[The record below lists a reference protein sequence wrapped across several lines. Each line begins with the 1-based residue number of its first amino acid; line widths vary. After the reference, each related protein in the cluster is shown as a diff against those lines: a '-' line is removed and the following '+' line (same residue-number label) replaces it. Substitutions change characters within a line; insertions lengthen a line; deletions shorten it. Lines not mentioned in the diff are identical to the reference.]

1 MKRHPSLQ
9 PLSRDHHEALLQV
22 QMLRSAAEGS
32 PDDRRVARVRFR
44 DLWDGWF
51 RDHLDL
57 EERRLSA
64 LIPAAGDVGRLR
76 KEHGDIRSLAE
87 QFVRGATEAGP
98 AGALML
104 RLAERLHDHIRWEE
118 RQLFPAIERAAGKEE
133 LRRLGAETKTAEA
146 RRPRSCQP
154 MP

>member
-32 PDDRRVARVRFR
+32 PDDRRVARVSFR

-57 EERRLSA
+57 EERRLPP
-64 LIPAAGDVGRLR
+64 LIPAAGDVDRLR
-76 KEHGDIRSLAE
+76 KEHDDIRFLAE
-87 QFVRGATEAGP
+87 EFVRGAAEAEP

-118 RQLFPAIERAAGKEE
+118 RQLFPAIEQATGEE
-133 LRRLGAETKTAEA
+133 KLRSLGVETKIAEA
-146 RRPRSCQP
+146 GRPRSCRP
-154 MP
+154 KP

>member
-22 QMLRSAAEGS
+22 QALRTAAESGS
-32 PDDRRVARVRFR
+32 DERRTARAQFQ

-51 RDHLDL
+51 RDHLSM
-57 EERRLSA
+57 EERWLPP
-64 LIPAAGDVGRLR
+64 LIPEAGDIDRLR
-76 KEHGDIRSLAE
+76 EEHDAIRSLADA
-87 QFVRGATEAGP
+87 FVRGTAAAAP
-98 AGALML
+98 ARTPML

-133 LRRLGAETKTAEA
+133 LRRLGAETRTAEA
-146 RRPRSCQP
+146 RRPRSCRP

>member
-22 QMLRSAAEGS
+22 QALRPAAEGG
-32 PDDRRVARVRFR
+32 PDERRVARARFR

-57 EERRLSA
+57 EERWLPP
-64 LIPAAGDVGRLR
+64 LTPEAGDVGRLR
-76 KEHGDIRSLAE
+76 DEHEEIRCLADA
-87 QFVRGATEAGP
+87 FVRGTAAAAP
-98 AGALML
+98 ARTPML
-104 RLAERLHDHIRWEE
+104 RLAQTLHDHIRWEE
-118 RQLFPAIERAAGKEE
+118 RHLFPAIERAAGEEE

-146 RRPRSCQP
+146 RRPRSCRP

>member
-32 PDDRRVARVRFR
+32 PDDRQLARVRFR
-44 DLWDGWF
+44 DLWNGWF
-51 RDHLDL
+51 RDHLVL
-57 EERRLSA
+57 EERRLPP
-64 LIPAAGDVGRLR
+64 LIPAAGDVDRLR
-76 KEHGDIRSLAE
+76 EEHDDIRFLAE
-87 QFVRGATEAGP
+87 EFVRGAAESDP

-118 RQLFPAIERAAGKEE
+118 RQLFPAIEEANGVEQLSPLE
-133 LRRLGAETKTAEA
+133 VETKIVEA
-146 RRPRSCQP
+146 GRPRSCRP
-154 MP
+154 KP